1 MSIYIGDKEYDLH
14 YSTTGDKVNR
24 STFLGKEKVWPL
36 YEFSFYDGSMQKV
49 EEGVASSGKT
59 NSQHIRTCEDSWWH
73 KLQFDEVYVF
83 DQRSDIAWL
92 RYNATKLQCQN
103 NKYHWLFVKNA
114 GLSVSP
120 TNSDNYQTIS
130 FSDNYSSFDG
140 GTCSES
146 SNDTTMSYEIDKN
159 EWFKSRSGR
168 MYGMQYD
175 EWYHLSGKTT
185 NGFSHKISPSDNNPT
200 IFVTQVANSW
210 GNNNQ
215 QIEFTCSS
223 ETDDNV
229 TLTWKIYSNSTS
241 GTTIYYGSNIASNN
255 KTVDGDET
263 YEEGKM
269 WITTSNSNIILNT
282 NTIER
287 NISDNGVVTWTMTA
301 TWLDN
306 IANGS
311 NCSHDIKFSG
321 IPNSIG
327 LEGATFDVSAT
338 CTQTS
343 QSRTNTFTLNVGS
356 KNNWRPDSAT
366 CECNQDGETITVD
379 CCMSTTETFGSNCE
393 KSVKIVVDKVDEP
406 EKEYTL
412 YSDKSS
418 VGGENSTFTITSYY
432 TQSGSSG
439 GGGTVWAKCPNGGP
453 IVSASYSQQS
463 FSGDSGFVDVTVSC
477 TGSETITSG
486 STVGNTK
493 SFTVSEHP
501 YAGDKNAII
510 TVTQNESGKQIKIS
524 HIAPPKIEYG
534 YQYKVIIC
542 ENSTDTSHIS
552 SVTVDSSTTSKT
564 MYARLLEKCT
574 AICEG
579 EIVDDESYDYKF
591 LSKEPT
597 TKSGITLNNLSFSF
611 NGEKW
616 DNTPITVET
625 DAVKIIIKG
634 SINNDTNLGTTSIT
648 MNLIKDTVS
657 SITNICDSNKTAFT
671 FDFSVSQ
678 VQMIGGYDRTGTFTA
693 SYSGQSIN
701 TNFSQT
707 SSVSSSEGTS
717 TPVSGLKI
725 NDFTLS
731 LTDSINF
738 EISSISEISSNSGKY
753 TATVKTKTAYNATD
767 GSIGTGSSYKFTISE
782 GSATT
787 YISNTDPVSLGV
799 KLWEGSEN
807 TTTNSESSRTVSATI
822 KYSDKFVT
830 TSTKT
835 QYVCKTPGNDIEVE
849 DAGITW
855 SASETN
861 NDLYTKYDPKTGK
874 STKVYIKSAK
884 NINSE
889 PKTITFTATLNSD
902 TSIKQSFD
910 LIWPKNDEGGS
921 TIDEWEYQVDTNISL
936 STNCSA
942 TNVIVEVRNGTSID
956 FSINLGELTP
966 GTTINKSNK
975 KTTSES
981 SVTRDIYVIYGTTE
995 KKLDSYTFTKT
1006 NWRYTAQDTKICEIL
1021 EKYTINLSSTDDQYI
1036 CPGSVYLF
1044 SYRIQN
1050 SSGNNVQGSTVGATI
1065 TSSNNDFIIG
1075 TPTYSDGVNTV
1086 NITCSS
1092 LGGANTTI
1100 TINVDSVSKSFELN
1114 TYDIYNVSIDN
1125 DKSSVS
1131 VEVDSGSK
1139 SDIVELK
1146 YNKNGT
1152 AINYSDLPTG
1162 TAVVSSCSNKNI
1174 THNINANGNL
1184 SYSFNASSNPDKDI
1198 IKISLSSSLGWVNC
1212 SSGTQFTIFYTKK
1225 DVPVGSF
1232 EDTDLSY
1239 SFCLGKTIKIAT
1251 ISWSDGVC
1259 HSDSIKINNKEGDTF
1274 TIINKCEYN
1283 KNVIYATNNTCKP
1296 ENGGKKGIVT
1306 ITVSGESKDIEL
1318 ISYDYWEISY
1328 NTNTSTDT
1336 SDSLCA
1342 AGTNSY
1348 VSAIFSVKVNGNYF
1362 TDNEIKNYGL
1372 GAVSI
1377 AVPDIAGTTKSIKH
1391 TTNGQWEVR
1400 YTIKDSNANY
1410 DDKITASIINL
1421 PECSCGTIEAES
1433 SNNIK
1438 INQYTCGDIEED
1450 AIE

>member
-49 EEGVASSGKT
+49 EESVAASGKT
-59 NSQHIRTCEDSWWH
+59 NSQQIRTCEDSWWH

-83 DQRSDIAWL
+83 DQKSDETWL

-103 NKYHWLFVKNA
+103 NKYHWLFVKSA
-114 GLSVSP
+114 GSSVSP
-120 TNSDNYQTIS
+120 TNSDNYQTIY

-146 SNDTTMSYEIDKN
+146 SNDTSMSYEIDKN
-159 EWFKSRSGR
+159 EWFKPRSGR

-175 EWYHLSGKTT
+175 EWYHLSGKTID
-185 NGFSHKISPSDNNPT
+185 GFSHKLSPSDNNPT

-269 WITTSNSNIILNT
+269 WITTSNTNITLN
-282 NTIER
+282 NDVKKEIK
-287 NISDNGVVTWTMTA
+287 SNGVVIWTMTA
-301 TWLDN
+301 TWSDN
-306 IANGS
+306 SANSS

-321 IPNSIG
+321 IPSSIG
-327 LEGATFDVSAT
+327 LEGATFNVSAT

-343 QSRTNTFTLNVGS
+343 QPRTNTFTLNVGS
-356 KNNWRPDSAT
+356 KNNWRPGSAT
-366 CECNQDGETITVD
+366 CECKQDGETITVD

-393 KSVKIVVDKVDEP
+393 KSVKIVVDKVEEP

-439 GGGTVWAKCPNGGP
+439 GGGTVWAKCPDGGP

-463 FSGDSGFVDVTVSC
+463 FSGNSGFVDVTVSC

-486 STVGNTK
+486 SITGNTK
-493 SFTVSEHP
+493 SFTISEHP

-510 TVTQNESGKQIKIS
+510 TVKQNESGKEIKIS

-534 YQYKVIIC
+534 YQYQVIIC
-542 ENSTDTSHIS
+542 ENSTDTSHVS
-552 SVTVDSSTTSKT
+552 SVTVGSSTTSKT

-579 EIVDDESYDYKF
+579 EIVNDKSYDYKF

-597 TKSGITLNNLSFSF
+597 TESKVTLNDLSFSF
-611 NGEKW
+611 SGDKW
-616 DNTPITVET
+616 NANTPIVET
-625 DAVKIIIKG
+625 DAVKLIIGG
-634 SINNDTNLGTTSIT
+634 SINNDTNSGTTSIT
-648 MNLIKDTVS
+648 MNLVKDTVS
-657 SITNICDSNKTAFT
+657 SITNVCDANSTAFT

-678 VQMIGGYDRTGTFTA
+678 VQMIGGYVRTGTFTA
-693 SYSGQSIN
+693 SYSGQSVN

-717 TPVSGLKI
+717 SPVSGLKI
-725 NDFTLS
+725 GDFESSLS
-731 LTDSINF
+731 DSKNF
-738 EISSISEISSNSGKY
+738 EVSSISEISNNPGKY
-753 TATVKTKTAYNATD
+753 TATIKTKTEYNATD
-767 GSIGTGSSYKFTISE
+767 GSTGTGSSYKFTISE

-787 YISNTDPVSLGV
+787 NIRNTDPISLGV
-799 KLWEGSEN
+799 KLWQGSEN
-807 TTTNSESSRTVSATI
+807 TTINGESSRTVYATI
-822 KYSDKFVT
+822 KYDDKFVT

-835 QYVCKTPGNDIEVE
+835 QYVCKTSGDDVEVE

-855 SASETN
+855 SASEKN
-861 NDLYTKYDPKTGK
+861 DDLYSKFDPKTGK
-874 STKVYIKSAK
+874 STKVYIEREK
-884 NINSE
+884 NINSVS
-889 PKTITFTATLNSD
+889 KTITFTATLNSD

-910 LIWPKNDEGGS
+910 LIWPKNNEGGS
-921 TIDEWEYQVDTNISL
+921 TVDEWEYQVDTNISL
-936 STNCSA
+936 STNCPA
-942 TNVIVEVRNGTSID
+942 TNIRVEVRNGTSID
-956 FSINLGELTP
+956 FSIDLEEVQP
-966 GTTINKSNK
+966 GTTINNKSNK
-975 KTTSES
+975 NKTSES

-995 KKLDSYTFTKT
+995 KLLASYTFTKT
-1006 NWRYTAQDTKICEIL
+1006 DWRYTAQDTKTCSISET
-1021 EKYTINLSSTDDQYI
+1021 YTINLSSTDDQYI
-1036 CPGSVYLF
+1036 CPGGVYLF

-1065 TSSNNDFIIG
+1065 TSSNNNFIIG
-1075 TPTYSDGVNTV
+1075 TPNYSDGVNTV
-1086 NITCSS
+1086 NITGSS
-1092 LGGANTTI
+1092 SGGANTTI
-1100 TINVDSVSKSFELN
+1100 TVTVGSTSKSFVLN

-1131 VEVDSGSK
+1131 VEVDSGSI
-1139 SDIVELK
+1139 SGTVELK
-1146 YNKNGT
+1146 YDKNGT
-1152 AINYSDLPTG
+1152 KIDYSGLPSG
-1162 TAVVSSCSNKNI
+1162 TTVVTSCSNIDI
-1174 THNINANGNL
+1174 THSIDNDGNL
-1184 SYSFNASSNPDKDI
+1184 SYEFNAPSNPNNDI
-1198 IKISLSSSLGWVNC
+1198 IKISLSSSSGWINC
-1212 SSGTQFTIFYTKK
+1212 SSGTQFTIFYTEK
-1225 DVPVGSF
+1225 DMPVGLF
-1232 EDTDLSY
+1232 EDTELSY
-1239 SFCLGKTIKIAT
+1239 SFCLGGKIKIAT

-1259 HSDSIKINNKEGDTF
+1259 HSDYIEITNKEGDTF
-1274 TIINKCEYN
+1274 TITNECESN
-1283 KNVIYATNNTCKP
+1283 KNVIYAENNECKP
-1296 ENGGKKGIVT
+1296 ENGGKKGTVT
-1306 ITVSGESKDIEL
+1306 ITVLGESKDIEL

-1328 NTNTSTDT
+1328 NNTGK
-1336 SDSLCA
+1336 LCA
-1342 AGTNSY
+1342 AGTNDY
-1348 VSAIFSVKVNGNYF
+1348 VSVIFNVKVNGNYF
-1362 TDNEIKNYGL
+1362 TNNEIKNYGL
-1372 GAVSI
+1372 GEVSI
-1377 AVPDIAGTTKSIKH
+1377 TAPDITNTTKSITHK
-1391 TTNGQWEVR
+1391 TNGQWEVR
-1400 YTIKDSNANY
+1400 YTIKDSNASY
-1410 DDKITASIINL
+1410 DDKITASITNL
-1421 PECSCGTIEAES
+1421 PECSCGIIEAES
-1433 SNNIK
+1433 STNIK
-1438 INQYTCGDIEED
+1438 INQYTCGYIEDVE
-1450 AIE
+1450 

>member
-36 YEFSFYDGSMQKV
+36 YEFSFYDGSMQKT
-49 EEGVASSGKT
+49 EEGIAASGKT
-59 NSQHIRTCEDSWWH
+59 NSQQIRTCEDSWWH

-83 DQRSDIAWL
+83 DQKTDITWL

-103 NKYHWLFVKNA
+103 NKYHWLSVKSA
-114 GLSVSP
+114 GSSVSP

-130 FSDNYSSFDG
+130 FSDNYSSFNG

-159 EWFKSRSGR
+159 EWFKPRSGR

-175 EWYHLSGKTT
+175 EWYHLSGKTIE
-185 NGFSHKISPSDNNPT
+185 GFSHKISPSDNNPT

-223 ETDDNV
+223 ETTDNNV

-269 WITTSNSNIILNT
+269 WITTSNTNITLN
-282 NTIER
+282 NDVKKEIK
-287 NISDNGVVTWTMTA
+287 SNGVVIWTMTA
-301 TWLDN
+301 TWSDN
-306 IANGS
+306 SANSS
-311 NCSHDIKFSG
+311 NCYHDIKFSG
-321 IPNSIG
+321 IPSSIG
-327 LEGATFDVSAT
+327 LEGATFNVSAT

-343 QSRTNTFTLNVGS
+343 QSRANTFTLNVGS

-366 CECNQDGETITVD
+366 CECKQDGETVTVD
-379 CCMSTTETFGSNCE
+379 CCMSTTGTFGENCE
-393 KSVKIVVDKVDEP
+393 KSVKITVDAVTET
-406 EKEYTL
+406 EKEYIL

-439 GGGTVWAKCPNGGP
+439 GGGTVWAKCPDGGP

-477 TGSETITSG
+477 TGSETITPG
-486 STVGNTK
+486 STIGNTK

-501 YAGDKNAII
+501 FAGDKNAII

-534 YQYKVIIC
+534 YQYQVIIC
-542 ENSTDTSHIS
+542 EKATDTSHTS
-552 SVTVDSSTTSKT
+552 SVTVGSSTTSKT

-579 EIVDDESYDYKF
+579 EIVNDESYDYKF

-597 TKSGITLNNLSFSF
+597 TKSGVTLNDLSFSF
-611 NGEKW
+611 SGDKW
-616 DNTPITVET
+616 SKNSTTVET
-625 DAVKIIIKG
+625 DAVKIIIGG
-634 SINNDTNLGTTSIT
+634 SINNDTNSGTTSIT
-648 MNLIKDTVS
+648 MNLVKDTIS
-657 SITNICDSNKTAFT
+657 SITNVCDANSTAFT
-671 FDFSVSQ
+671 FDFSLSQ
-678 VQMIGGYDRTGTFTA
+678 VQMIGGYSRTGIFTA
-693 SYSGQSIN
+693 SYSGQSAN

-707 SSVSSSEGTS
+707 SSVSSSEGKS
-717 TPVSGLKI
+717 SPVSGLKI
-725 NDFTLS
+725 SDFESSLS
-731 LTDSINF
+731 DSKNF
-738 EISSISEISSNSGKY
+738 EISSISETNISGKY
-753 TATVKTKTAYNATD
+753 TVTVKTKTAYNATD
-767 GSIGTGSSYKFTISE
+767 GSIGSGSSYSFTISE

-799 KLWEGSEN
+799 KLWQGSEN
-807 TTTNSESSRTVSATI
+807 TTINGESSRTVYATI
-822 KYSDKFVT
+822 KYSDKSIT

-835 QYVCKTPGNDIEVE
+835 QYVCKTPGNDIEVK
-849 DAGITW
+849 DVGITW

-861 NDLYTKYDPKTGK
+861 NDLYTKYDPKTGN
-874 STKVYIKSAK
+874 STKVYIKRAN

-889 PKTITFTATLNSD
+889 SKTITFTATLNSD

-910 LIWPKNDEGGS
+910 LIWPKNNEGGS

-936 STNCSA
+936 STNCPA
-942 TNVIVEVRNGTSID
+942 TNIRVEVRNGTSVD
-956 FSINLGELTP
+956 FSIDLEEVQP
-966 GTTINKSNK
+966 GTTINNKSNK
-975 KTTSES
+975 NKTSES
-981 SVTRDIYVIYGTTE
+981 SVTRDIYIIYGTTE
-995 KKLDSYTFTKT
+995 NLLTSYTFTKT
-1006 NWRYTAQDTKICEIL
+1006 DWRYTAQDTKTCSISET
-1021 EKYTINLSSTDDQYI
+1021 YTINLSSTDDQYI
-1036 CPGSVYLF
+1036 CPGSVYSF
-1044 SYRIQN
+1044 SYRIQT
-1050 SSGNNVQGSTVGATI
+1050 SSGSNVNGSEIGATI
-1065 TSSNNDFIIG
+1065 ESSNNDFSIG
-1075 TPTYSDGVNTV
+1075 TPNYSDGVNTV
-1086 NITCSS
+1086 NITGSYS
-1092 LGGANTTI
+1092 EGANTTI
-1100 TINVDSVSKSFELN
+1100 TIKVDSVSESFELN

-1146 YNKNGT
+1146 YNKNGIP
-1152 AINYSDLPTG
+1152 INYSDLPTDA
-1162 TAVVSSCSNKNI
+1162 TVVTSCSNIDI
-1174 THNINANGNL
+1174 THSINTDGNL
-1184 SYSFNASSNPDKDI
+1184 SYSFNAPSNSGNDI
-1198 IKISLSSSLGWVNC
+1198 ITISLSSSSGWVNC
-1212 SSGTQFTIFYTKK
+1212 SSGTQFTIFYTEK
-1225 DVPVGSF
+1225 DVPVGLF
-1232 EDTDLSY
+1232 EDTSLSY
-1239 SFCLGKTIKIAT
+1239 SFCLGEKIKIAT

-1259 HSDSIKINNKEGDTF
+1259 HSDYIEITNKEGDTF
-1274 TIINKCEYN
+1274 TITNECESNKD
-1283 KNVIYATNNTCKP
+1283 VIYATNNECKP
-1296 ENGGKKGIVT
+1296 ENGGKKGTVT

-1328 NTNTSTDT
+1328 NTNTSTGT
-1336 SDSLCA
+1336 SGSLCA
-1342 AGTNSY
+1342 AGTNDY
-1348 VSAIFSVKVNGNYF
+1348 VSAIFSVKVNDNYF

-1377 AVPDIAGTTKSIKH
+1377 TAPDIAGTTKSIKH

-1400 YTIKDSNANY
+1400 YTIKDSDASY
-1410 DDKITASIINL
+1410 DDKITASIENL
-1421 PECSCGTIEAES
+1421 PYCSCGIISAES
-1433 SNNIK
+1433 ATNVT
-1438 INQYTCGDIEED
+1438 INQYTCGYIED
-1450 AIE
+1450 AE